1 MSTASGTTSPTGR
14 NLNAKQHAKLDRM
27 AEGLDPEA
35 IVTGWSED
43 QRGPFITLGNGEEKV
58 LSSTGFLRIRT
69 AGMQ

>member
-1 MSTASGTTSPTGR
+1 MNQSMNRSPQGR

-43 QRGPFITLGNGEEKV
+43 VQGPFITSGDGTELALASNGHTRK
-58 LSSTGFLRIRT
+58 RT
-69 AGMQ
+69 AGQQ

>member
-1 MSTASGTTSPTGR
+1 MSANGTTSPQGR
-14 NLNAKQHAKLDRM
+14 NLNEKQHAKLDRM

-43 QRGPFITLGNGEEKV
+43 ARGPFITQGNGDEKV
-58 LSSTGFLRIRT
+58 LSATGYLRSRT